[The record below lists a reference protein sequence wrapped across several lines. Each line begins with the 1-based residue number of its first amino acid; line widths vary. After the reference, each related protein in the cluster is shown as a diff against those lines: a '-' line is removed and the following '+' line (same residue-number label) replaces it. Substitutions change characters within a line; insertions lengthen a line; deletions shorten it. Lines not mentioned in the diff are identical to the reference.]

1 MGETQYD
8 NLFQIREAV
17 VIMSQEGQTG
27 TPFGRQVQ
35 RERTRRGWS
44 QRELANQSSLAV
56 ARVNRIENDP
66 TRTITFNDAASLSRA
81 FGIPA
86 TWLFRG
92 AEIRDRILSAAR
104 TTEQES
110 AEQAVDQIL
119 HVLELLDQ
127 LDSLDG
133 PKIPDQNAV
142 QTPMAISDTAAEWGR
157 KTAEYFR
164 EIAGVPSGPIEDL
177 ISLIE
182 KFGQAYVVMDAL
194 PPDVDGL
201 SIQDPKSGYAVVAVS
216 TNLHWERQRF
226 TLAHELGHLLAG
238 EMVIEAVNNQKGNK
252 KETAAHEFARNLLIP
267 ARDLF
272 EMDPSTTNSW
282 NAQDAAK
289 VAWQYRVSPQVVGI
303 QLERARLGGRSLTKE
318 LSQVGVEV
326 WSQIGGW
333 STERDSL
340 VAKAKARR
348 IPSELAA
355 RAINAWQD
363 RRIPTATIGRLLNL
377 STQQTEQLLSEAGL
391 ARESALAE

>member
-1 MGETQYD
+1 
-8 NLFQIREAV
+8 
-17 VIMSQEGQTG
+17 MSQEAQTG
-27 TPFGRQVQ
+27 TPFGRQVR

-44 QRELANQSSLAV
+44 QRELADQSTLAL
-56 ARVNRIENDP
+56 ARINRIENDP

-104 TTEQES
+104 TIEQER
-110 AEQAVDQIL
+110 AEESVDQIV
-119 HVLELLDQ
+119 HVLDLSDQ
-127 LDSLDG
+127 LDSIDG
-133 PKIPDQNAV
+133 QKIPNQIAV
-142 QTPMAISDTAAEWGR
+142 QAPMASSDTAAEWGR
-157 KTAEYFR
+157 RTAGYFR
-164 EIAGVPSGPIEDL
+164 EIAGVPTGPIEDL
-177 ISLIE
+177 VSLIE
-182 KFGQAYVVMDAL
+182 EFGKAYVVMDVL
-194 PPDVDGL
+194 PPEVDGL
-201 SIQDPKSGYAVVAVS
+201 SIRDPKSGYAVVAAS

-238 EMVIEAVNNQKGNK
+238 EMVIEAVNGQKGNK
-252 KETAAHEFARNLLIP
+252 KETAANEFARNLLIP
-267 ARDLF
+267 ARDLC

-303 QLERARLGGRSLTKE
+303 QLERSGLGGRPLTEE
-318 LSQVGVEV
+318 LSQVGAEV

-333 STERDSL
+333 SADRDSL

-355 RAINAWQD
+355 RAIKAWQG